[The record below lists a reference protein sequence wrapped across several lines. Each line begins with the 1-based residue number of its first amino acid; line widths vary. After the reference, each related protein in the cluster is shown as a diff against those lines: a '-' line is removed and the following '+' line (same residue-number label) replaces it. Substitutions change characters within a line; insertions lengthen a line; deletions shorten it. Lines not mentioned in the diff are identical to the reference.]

1 MRTTAEYTKPLPA
14 PNSDTQPFWD
24 GCRAHELRAQRC
36 TRCGTFRWPPRALC
50 ARCQSWDSEW
60 VRLAGTGRVD
70 SYVVVH
76 HVTNAAFADDVPYAV
91 AHVTLDGTDEQV
103 RILSN
108 VVGVPPERVSV
119 GMHVEVVFDDVTAEV
134 TLPKFRP
141 A

>member
-1 MRTTAEYTKPLPA
+1 M
-14 PNSDTQPFWD
+14 
-24 GCRAHELRAQRC
+24 
-36 TRCGTFRWPPRALC
+36 
-50 ARCQSWDSEW
+50 
-60 VRLAGTGRVD
+60 RLAGTGRVD

-76 HVTNAAFADDVPYAV
+76 HVADAAFADDVPYAV